1 MTHLRALSSKRVV
14 DRAVSEPAV
23 ADAKSDFLNSV
34 WWSVQDL
41 MDAKKTAV
49 PG

>member
-1 MTHLRALSSKRVV
+1 MTHLRALSSRRAL
-14 DRAVSEPAV
+14 DRAAGEPAV

-34 WWSVQDL
+34 WLSVQDL
-41 MDAKKTAV
+41 LDTKKTAV